1 MSEATIQ
8 KKNETSR
15 LSDLQWQ
22 QSNNDQVVEGKVI
35 LAENRLDDHLGRTDE
50 TQDRSQTDETS
61 TRFLTERNT
70 VEIDVQDDMQLVPK
84 CETGLSLEEDAT
96 LSSSRETYLLSL
108 KDDKGRKEL
117 QNELLDV

>member
-22 QSNNDQVVEGKVI
+22 QSNNDQVVEGEVI
-35 LAENRLDDHLGRTDE
+35 QAENKLDDHLDRTDE
-50 TQDRSQTDETS
+50 MQDRSQTDETS

-96 LSSSRETYLLSL
+96 LSNSRETYLLSL